1 MMIPRKKPVNL
12 TRRFLT
18 TISPTLSRPRSFV
31 ATIEFPNHVAPASP
45 TVRLLT
51 QIHTPSTINTR
62 VPSIPYSH
70 HPILLARTHRPRS
83 LPLPHV
89 LLHRHLP
96 ASRMF
101 LSSERLSNAW
111 RHTPMKWNPLPWFVG
126 ALLLVVIQ
134 YRRHQAEKEVHVDE
148 DGHEVIKLKGPW
160 QVHILGA
167 LPLRNLSR
175 LWGWLNSFELPE
187 WLRPIGFKAYAFLFG
202 CDLTEIEPADLRE
215 YPSLGAFFYRSLAP
229 GTRPIADAALVS
241 PADGTMLH
249 FGAVQGHRVE
259 QRPRSVSGK
268 PTNTT
273 TTIPFPAREMAIVDD
288 HEFANVN
295 GIEYSLSQLIGTSAP
310 TTPASPGSG
319 GEEEAPPEFPTD
331 PQAYGRPSPPPV
343 PHKYGVRIDASVV
356 EPERSVQ
363 ETVADHTSVAKQLG
377 PRSALAGRTG
387 TSRRGSVRVKPG
399 NALFFAVIYLA
410 PGDYH
415 RFHSPTAWV
424 VEKRRH
430 FQGELFSVS
439 PWVAKRAENL
449 FVLNERVAL
458 LGRWRHG
465 FFGMVPVGATNVGS
479 IKINF
484 DQALRTNVRG
494 RPPPPGTYTE
504 AVYSAASPILHGQPL
519 RPGQEMGG
527 FCLGSTIVLVFEAPP
542 TFEFGVHAG
551 QKVRVGQKLGDL
563 PKEKGE

>member
-1 MMIPRKKPVNL
+1 M
-12 TRRFLT
+12 
-18 TISPTLSRPRSFV
+18 FV
-31 ATIEFPNHVAPASP
+31 
-45 TVRLLT
+45 
-51 QIHTPSTINTR
+51 ST
-62 VPSIPYSH
+62 
-70 HPILLARTHRPRS
+70 
-83 LPLPHV
+83 
-89 LLHRHLP
+89 
-96 ASRMF
+96 
-101 LSSERLSNAW
+101 ERLSRLSSAW

-126 ALLLVVIQ
+126 ALLLVLIQ
-134 YRRHQAEKEVHVDE
+134 YRRYRLEKEVHVDE

-175 LWGWLNSFELPE
+175 LWGWLNSFELPV
-187 WLRPIGFKAYAFLFG
+187 WFRPIGLTIYAFLFG

-241 PADGTMLH
+241 PADGTVLH
-249 FGAVQGHRVE
+249 FGAVQGARVE
-259 QRPRSVSGK
+259 QVKGLTYSLDALLGVERQPNSRTSGK
-268 PTNTT
+268 PNGTSLSTT
-273 TTIPFPAREMAIVDD
+273 TVPFPVREMAIVDD
-288 HEFANVN
+288 REFANVN
-295 GIEYSLSQLIGTSAP
+295 GIEYSLSQLIGASAP
-310 TTPASPGSG
+310 TTP
-319 GEEEAPPEFPTD
+319 
-331 PQAYGRPSPPPV
+331 
-343 PHKYGVRIDASVV
+343 KYGVRIDASV

-363 ETVADHTSVAKQLG
+363 ETVADHASVAKELG
-377 PRSALAGRTG
+377 PRSALAGRAG
-387 TSRRGSVRVKPG
+387 MQRRGSVRVKPG
-399 NALFFAVIYLA
+399 NALFFTVIYLA

-439 PWVAKRAENL
+439 PWVAKRVENL
-449 FVLNERVAL
+449 FVLNERVAM

-504 AVYSAASPILHGQPL
+504 AVYSAASPVLNGQPL

-527 FCLGSTIVLVFEAPP
+527 FCLGSTIVLVFEAPSN
-542 TFEFGVHAG
+542 FEFGVHAG
-551 QKVRVGQKLGDL
+551 QKVRVGQKLGDVL
-563 PKEKGE
+563 GPKEKKD